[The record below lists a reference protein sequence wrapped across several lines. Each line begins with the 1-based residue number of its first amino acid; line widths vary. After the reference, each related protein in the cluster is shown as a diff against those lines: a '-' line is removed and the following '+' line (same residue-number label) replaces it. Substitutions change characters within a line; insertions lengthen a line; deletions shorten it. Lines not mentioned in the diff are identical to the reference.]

1 MELLDIIL
9 LSLIQGLT
17 EWLPISS
24 SGHLVLAQELL
35 NIQVPIYYDILLH
48 FATLI
53 VIFLV
58 FYKDIYKIIKELL
71 KLNFKNEYAK
81 LGIYIII
88 ASIPTAIIGFT
99 FKDTFL
105 SFYTNINAVAI
116 SLIITGL
123 LILSTKL
130 FHGKRKLTTLDSIFI
145 GIAQG
150 LAIIPGISRS
160 GSTISTS
167 LILGIRKEL
176 AIKFSFLLA
185 IPAILGAT
193 ILEYTPTSINFEI
206 LLGILITIIAGYLSL
221 KLTINFILKDKFHYF
236 SYYCIILGLIVLI
249 I

>member
-24 SGHLVLAQELL
+24 SGHLVLAQELF
-35 NIQVPIYYDILLH
+35 NMQVPIYYDILLH

-53 VIFLV
+53 VILLV

-99 FKDTFL
+99 FKDLFL

-116 SLIITGL
+116 SLLITGL
-123 LILSTKL
+123 ILLSTKF
-130 FHGKRKLTTLDSIFI
+130 FHGKRKLTTFDSILI
-145 GIAQG
+145 GVAQG

-193 ILEYTPTSINFEI
+193 ILEYTPAAINLEI
-206 LLGILITIIAGYLSL
+206 LLGIFITIITGYLSL
-221 KLTINFILKDKFHYF
+221 KLTINLILKDKFHYF
-236 SYYCIILGLIVLI
+236 SIYCFILGIIILI